1 MSMSLEELK
10 EKVNTIYKNGKQAD
24 VLENDS
30 EIIEFLLDNCELSY
44 TKESQFFANINCPAL
59 ANESSYRRAV
69 DIFYDVRNAK
79 LSEAEEIGAYHG
91 AYDFG
96 HTSTEWDHVISLGI
110 FGLRER
116 ILNYKA
122 KNPTKAKFYDDV
134 LRCYDAA
141 LRFIKRAADEAKK
154 AGKEKTAEGL
164 YNLSVAPPK
173 NLFEAL
179 QTSIIYYNLQH
190 FFDGTAVR
198 SLGRID
204 NLFYPYFIKEERTYA
219 EDLLI
224 SFMKEINELK
234 APANMPFALCGT
246 DENGNDTTNE
256 LSYLWLDTYAKAQV
270 SRVKIHILCSK
281 KTPRDIIEKA
291 FRHIRNGDN
300 SIVFMSDE
308 RVIESLMKI
317 GAEEKDARRYEVIGC
332 YEPAARGE
340 LPCSSSARLCMPRA
354 LELALTGGIDM
365 QTKKAIGLEHNCKFE
380 TYEELENEFNRQL
393 DHLINCAIEITN
405 LWERNQ
411 DKLHAS
417 PFLSGVFTSSLE
429 KGEDLYRDCAAKY
442 NNSSLNLVG
451 LATVADS
458 LYAIKKAVYEDKI
471 MSIGEFIEMLKNNW
485 EGHEALRLLIKNKY
499 PKYGQNNDEV
509 DKIAQKVIEMATDK
523 VWNKPNVKGGKW
535 RVGIISITWR
545 WEQGRRTGASAD
557 GRLSGEVL
565 SQNADATFGADKEGT
580 TAHILSVGK
589 LDTSKTPNGTILD
602 IDFHSSAVQGE
613 NGLNSMVASLLTYF
627 ELGGF
632 AVHYN
637 VLDTSVLIDAQKNPE
652 KYPNLQVR
660 VCGWNVLFS
669 RLSEKEQNEFI
680 ARSIG

>member
-1 MSMSLEELK
+1 MGMSLENLK
-10 EKVNTIYKNGKQAD
+10 KHAYTIYKSGKEPD
-24 VLENDS
+24 ILENDS
-30 EIIEFLLDNCELSY
+30 KIIEFLLDNCEISFPEEN
-44 TKESQFFANINCPAL
+44 KFFANINCKDL
-59 ANESSYRRAV
+59 ASEISHRRAV
-69 DIFYDVRNAK
+69 DIFPYVSNPK
-79 LSEAEEIGAYHG
+79 LSEGEEIAAYQG

-96 HTSTEWDHVISLGI
+96 HTSAEWDSIISLGI

-116 ILNYKA
+116 ILDYKA
-122 KNPTKAKFYDDV
+122 KNPDAENFYNNL

-154 AGKEKTAEGL
+154 VGKEQIAKGL
-164 YNLSVAPPK
+164 YNLTVAPPK

-179 QTSIIYYNLQH
+179 QTSIIYYNLQQ
-190 FFDGTAVR
+190 FFDGTALR
-198 SLGRID
+198 SLGRLD
-204 NLFYPYFIKEERTYA
+204 NLFYPYFVKEEREYA
-219 EDLLI
+219 KDLLVDFI
-224 SFMKEINELK
+224 KEINELK

-246 DENGNDTTNE
+246 DENGNDATNE
-256 LSYLWLDTYAKAQV
+256 LSYLWLDSYAKANGF
-270 SRVKIHILCSK
+270 RTKLHILCSK

-308 RVIESLMKI
+308 GVIESLIKI

-340 LPCSSSARLCMPRA
+340 LPCSSSARINMPRA
-354 LELALTGGIDM
+354 LELALTGGVDM
-365 QTKKAIGLEHNCKFE
+365 QTNWPIGLEHSSKFE
-380 TYEELENEFNRQL
+380 TYEELEREFKRQL
-393 DHLINCAIEITN
+393 LHICNCAKSLTDI
-405 LWERNQ
+405 WEARQ
-411 DKLHAS
+411 DRIHSS
-417 PFLSGVFTSSLE
+417 PFLSGTFTSSLE
-429 KGEDLYRDCAAKY
+429 KGGDLYCDYAAKY

-451 LATVADS
+451 LATVTDS

-471 MSIGEFIEMLKNNW
+471 MTISEFTDMLKNNW
-485 EGHEALRLLIKNKY
+485 AGHELLRLFIKNKY

-509 DKIAQKVIEMATDK
+509 DKIAQMVVETVTDEI
-523 VWNKPNVKGGKW
+523 WNKPNVKGGKW
-535 RVGIISITWR
+535 RVGIISINWR

-565 SQNADATFGADKEGT
+565 SQNAGANFGADKEGT
-580 TAHILSVGK
+580 TAHILSVTK

-602 IDFHSSAVQGE
+602 IDLHSSAVKGE
-613 NGLNSMVASLLTYF
+613 NGINSMVSTLLSYF

-637 VLDTSVLIDAQKNPE
+637 VLDAAVLKDAKLNPE

-660 VCGWNVLFS
+660 LCGWNVLFT

-680 ARSIG
+680 ARSMR